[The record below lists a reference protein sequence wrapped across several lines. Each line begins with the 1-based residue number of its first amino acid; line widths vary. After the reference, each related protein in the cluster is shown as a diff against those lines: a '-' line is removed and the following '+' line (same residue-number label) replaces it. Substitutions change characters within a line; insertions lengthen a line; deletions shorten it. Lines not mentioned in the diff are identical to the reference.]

1 MLSPS
6 QKGFRR
12 GMGTIDN
19 IYVLN
24 YLIYKRM
31 AGEKEK
37 MIVMFIDLRA
47 AFYSVDKGKL
57 IEALMMRE
65 VREGL
70 VKRYEGRETVNRVR
84 GEEEGKVF
92 GR

>member
-1 MLSPS
+1 
-6 QKGFRR
+6 
-12 GMGTIDN
+12 
-19 IYVLN
+19 
-24 YLIYKRM
+24 M
-31 AGEKEK
+31 AGEKGK
-37 MIVMFIDLRA
+37 IIVMFIDLRA

-70 VKRYEGRETVNRVR
+70 VKRYEGFLRETVNRVK